1 MTVKMPLPAPLST
14 PLSATPPGVIDALV
28 HCLEDEYRALLDENY
43 PRLEQVL
50 ARKQQLLD
58 SLASLPAAAI
68 GVPQGDRARAGAG
81 SRLSLH
87 HVRKLNERNARVL
100 APRAAG
106 NRARLQFLQ
115 SALGQGAL
123 YGADGSVSAAKRL
136 SGGGRSA

>member
-1 MTVKMPLPAPLST
+1 MTVQTPLST
-14 PLSATPPGVIDALV
+14 PPSATTPGLIDALV
-28 HCLEDEYRALLDENY
+28 QCLEDEYRALLDENY

-58 SLASLPAAAI
+58 SLAALPAAAI
-68 GVPQGDRARAGAG
+68 GAPQGDRARAGARA
-81 SRLSLH
+81 RLSLH

-123 YGADGSVSAAKRL
+123 YGADGSVSAARRL
-136 SGGGRSA
+136 SAGGRSA